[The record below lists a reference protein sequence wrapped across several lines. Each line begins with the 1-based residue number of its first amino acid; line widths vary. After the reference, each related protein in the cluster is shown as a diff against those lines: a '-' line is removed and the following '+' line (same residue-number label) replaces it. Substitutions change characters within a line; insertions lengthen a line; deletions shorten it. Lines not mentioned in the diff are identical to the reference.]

1 MICVSRQLDWN
12 FLVHLFLGG
21 GRKDDLCISVS
32 KWVVA
37 VVVVINII
45 NFRVNMYLGRPAQI

>member
-1 MICVSRQLDWN
+1 
-12 FLVHLFLGG
+12 VHLFLGG
-21 GRKDDLCISVS
+21 GPKDDLCISVS

-45 NFRVNMYLGRPAQI
+45 NFRVNMSLGRPAQI